1 MRLKPSC
8 PFCRKPSPRTAEA
21 LDKLRM
27 KRVEANDPMAL
38 CGEGA
43 TQRSKGNHTSA
54 CDYFAKAA
62 KLGFVEACYRLG
74 CLHLF
79 AQGVEKDEGKGKDL
93 LEEAAIGGHPKA
105 RHILGAIEW
114 NNGRYERANRHFII
128 AANLGD
134 DEAMEQ
140 VKKSYQAGLVS
151 KDDFASTLRAHHA
164 AVDAMKSPHREAA
177 DADAHYCEFLRISR
191 SG

>member
-21 LDKLRM
+21 SDKLRM

-62 KLGFVEACYRLG
+62 KLGSVEACYRLG

-93 LEEAAIGGHPKA
+93 LEEAAIGGHPIA
-105 RHILGAIEW
+105 RFNVGILEF
-114 NNGRYERANRHFII
+114 NNDNVERAIKHWII
-128 AANLGD
+128 SAAQGEAKSIKKLMEAFKYGFLG
-134 DEAMEQ
+134 
-140 VKKSYQAGLVS
+140 
-151 KDDFASTLRAHHA
+151 KDDLASALRANQA
-164 AVDAMKSPHREAA
+164 AVDATKSPQRKAA
-177 DADAHYCEFLRISR
+177 EE
-191 SG
+191 SGRFSKDIC